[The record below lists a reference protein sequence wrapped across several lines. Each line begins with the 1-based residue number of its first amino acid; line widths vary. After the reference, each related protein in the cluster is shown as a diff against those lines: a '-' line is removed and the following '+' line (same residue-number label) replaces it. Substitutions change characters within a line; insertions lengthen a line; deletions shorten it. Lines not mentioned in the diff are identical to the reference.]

1 MTKSCFLTR
10 VLFFPAEGEKAAGEK
25 EKDKEAPAVM
35 EAIDAKEKSD
45 VVDLN
50 KGVA

>member
-1 MTKSCFLTR
+1 MTKSCFLTC
-10 VLFFPAEGEKAAGEK
+10 VPFFPADGEKAAGEK